1 MDIERKK
8 DISLYYWLKDIVFPD
23 ATYITIQDGFP
34 IATLTVPTISIEGS
48 IINLDPHEMGNKNRV
63 YRRMWRIDVFADNKS
78 QRDDYS
84 YRILDNLQD
93 DVPVYDYDEGF
104 PPTVTPTQL
113 GCLNI
118 FNINMTPIRIF
129 PELTKKLYFRASIT
143 FSAEFN
149 KF

>member
-1 MDIERKK
+1 
-8 DISLYYWLKDIVFPD
+8 
-23 ATYITIQDGFP
+23 
-34 IATLTVPTISIEGS
+34 
-48 IINLDPHEMGNKNRV
+48 
-63 YRRMWRIDVFADNKS
+63 MWRIDVFADNKS